1 MSKKVFELVTRRLK
15 ISKKVFELVTGC
27 LKMSKKVFELVA
39 SCLKS
44 QKFNWWSVK
53 ASHRYP
59 GII

>member
-1 MSKKVFELVTRRLK
+1 M
-15 ISKKVFELVTGC
+15 SKKVFELVTGC